1 MTFLGHQTSVGDT
14 ISTHTLTWS
23 VTLIDL
29 GECTFFTIS
38 THTLTWSVTS
48 SFGGSSS
55 VCTIS
60 THTLTWSVTALL
72 YLLVQF
78 LCHFNSH
85 AHVERDYLAVTFRI
99 IAVISTHTLT
109 WSVTRQVLPY
119 TACRKFQLTRSRGA
133 WPCPRRLIRR
143 GARFQLTR
151 SRGAWHLDYHG
162 KLTTRNFNSHAHVE
176 RDFRHMTRNVHQVN
190 FNSHAHV
197 ERDKIG
203 LRPIQFFAISTH
215 TLTWSVTGHTHTA
228 NARLPF
234 QLTRSRGAWLVRCCL
249 IQLVENFNSHAH
261 VERDIGNN
269 CSVLRYRNFNSHAH
283 VERDSSGVALY
294 SLSKISTHT
303 LTWSVTFAVLF
314 PLFFVEKF
322 QLTRSRGAW
331 HNATI
336 KR

>member
-14 ISTHTLTWS
+14 ISTHTLTWIVTDKSNHYFIPVIISTHTLTWS

-133 WPCPRRLIRR
+133 
-143 GARFQLTR
+143 
-151 SRGAWHLDYHG
+151 
-162 KLTTRNFNSHAHVE
+162 
-176 RDFRHMTRNVHQVN
+176 
-190 FNSHAHV
+190 
-197 ERDKIG
+197 
-203 LRPIQFFAISTH
+203 
-215 TLTWSVTGHTHTA
+215 
-228 NARLPF
+228 
-234 QLTRSRGAWLVRCCL
+234 
-249 IQLVENFNSHAH
+249 
-261 VERDIGNN
+261 
-269 CSVLRYRNFNSHAH
+269 
-283 VERDSSGVALY
+283 
-294 SLSKISTHT
+294 
-303 LTWSVTFAVLF
+303 
-314 PLFFVEKF
+314 
-322 QLTRSRGAW
+322 
-331 HNATI
+331 
-336 KR
+336 